1 MDANEKNKTNIKGQ
15 MHIGKNERTNEQSKY
30 QGSDAQCKLHIWT
43 NERTNKRTN
52 KKINEQTNKQTN

>member
-1 MDANEKNKTNIKGQ
+1 MDANQKNKTNIKGQ

-43 NERTNKRTN
+43 NERTKKRTN
-52 KKINEQTNKQTN
+52 EQTKKRMNKQTN